1 MVRTVFV
8 FRPICYFEERAL
20 KKVAIIMGSA
30 SDKEVASI
38 AVETLKGLSVPYT
51 VRVLSAHRTPD
62 EATAFAKSLEENDY
76 AVAIT
81 IAGKAAH
88 LGGVIAAN
96 TTLPVIGIPVKG
108 SDLGGMDALLSIVQM
123 PPGIPVASMAI
134 NGAKNAAIFAAE
146 IIAINDDSL
155 KERIKRERKAMR
167 ESVLKADREVEG
179 L

>member
-1 MVRTVFV
+1 M
-8 FRPICYFEERAL
+8 

-96 TTLPVIGIPVKG
+96 TTLPVVGIPVKG
-108 SDLGGMDALLSIVQM
+108 SDLGGMDALLSTVQM

-146 IIAINDDSL
+146 IIAINNDSL
-155 KERIKRERKAMR
+155 KERIKRERNAMR
-167 ESVLKADREVEG
+167 ESVLNADREVEG